1 MPVRNSEPKLL
12 IVEQVDIILVTTS
25 FDINMHQISEL
36 RYVLRAYYISKRD
49 HLKI

>member
-25 FDINMHQISEL
+25 FSINMHQISEL
-36 RYVLRAYYISKRD
+36 KDMFSEHITFPKE
-49 HLKI
+49 II